1 MAADGGTKA
10 VVAALL
16 ANSGIAVTKFIAF
29 FMTGVSSMLAEA
41 IHSVADAGNQGL
53 LLVGGKKSRREATEE
68 HPFGYGRERYIYSFI
83 VSIVLFSIGGLFAL
97 YEAYHKYHEIHE
109 AHGRPEDS
117 ILDSKWWWVPLV
129 VLVVA
134 IVLESLSFRTA
145 IIETNKIKGDATFPQ
160 FIRRAKQPELPVILL
175 EDLAALLGL
184 VFAFV
189 AVTLAL
195 VTENLYWDVAGTAL
209 IGVLL
214 VMVAVTLA
222 IETKS
227 LLLGESASPEAQT
240 KIEAALVGAAGID
253 RIIHMK
259 TLHLG
264 PEELLVAA
272 KVGVAPT
279 AGAHEIAAAI
289 DAAEQAIREAE
300 PTAQVIYLEPDIY
313 RADYVPAERPEPPPH
328 AGH

>member
-16 ANSGIAVTKFIAF
+16 ANTGIAITKFIAF
-29 FMTGVSSMLAEA
+29 FMTGISSMLAES

-53 LLVGGKKSRREATEE
+53 LLLGGKRSRREATEE

-83 VSIVLFSIGGLFAL
+83 VAIVLFSVGGLFAL
-97 YEAYHKYHEIHE
+97 YEAYHKYHEIVDGH
-109 AHGRPEDS
+109 AHMEES
-117 ILDSKWWWVPLV
+117 WKKWVPLL
-129 VLVVA
+129 VLGIA

-145 IIETNKIKGDATFPQ
+145 IIETNKIKGDASYGQ
-160 FIRRAKQPELPVILL
+160 FIKRAKQPELPVILL
-175 EDLAALLGL
+175 EDFAALLGL
-184 VFAFV
+184 VFAFL
-189 AVTLAL
+189 AVSTMMI
-195 VTENLYWDVAGTAL
+195 TENLYWDVAGTAL

-214 VMVAVTLA
+214 VLVAVTLA

-240 KIEAALVGAAGID
+240 TIETALVGAAGID

-313 RADYVPAERPEPPPH
+313 RADYVPAERPEPLPP

>member
-16 ANSGIAVTKFIAF
+16 ANTGIAITKFIAF
-29 FMTGVSSMLAEA
+29 FLTGVSSMLAEA

-53 LLVGGKKSRREATEE
+53 LLLGGKRSQREATEE

-83 VSIVLFSIGGLFAL
+83 VAIVLFSVGGLFAL

-109 AHGRPEDS
+109 AHGHPEDS
-117 ILDSKWWWVPLV
+117 ILDSKWWWVPLL
-129 VLVVA
+129 VLGIA

-145 IIETNKIKGDATFPQ
+145 IIETNKIKGEATFGQ
-160 FIRRAKQPELPVILL
+160 FIKRAKQPELPVILL

-189 AVTLAL
+189 AVGLSL
-195 VTENLYWDVAGTAL
+195 LTENLYWDVAGTAL

-214 VMVAVTLA
+214 VVVAVTLA

-227 LLLGESASPEAQT
+227 LLLGEAASTEAQARI
-240 KIEAALVGAAGID
+240 KSALEGTAGID
-253 RIIHMK
+253 RLIHMK

-272 KVGVAPT
+272 KIGVIGT
-279 AGAHEIAAAI
+279 ASAEDVATAINRAEAAVR
-289 DAAEQAIREAE
+289 DAE
-300 PTAQVIYLEPDIY
+300 PTARVIYLEPDLY
-313 RADYVPAERPEPPPH
+313 QDDYVPAAKPEPPVP

>member
-16 ANSGIAVTKFIAF
+16 ANTGIAITKFAAFFVSGI
-29 FMTGVSSMLAEA
+29 SSMLAEA

-53 LLVGGKKSRREATEE
+53 LLLGGRKAKKEATEE
-68 HPFGYGRERYIYSFI
+68 HPFGYGRERYIYAFI
-83 VSIVLFSIGGLFAL
+83 VAIVLFSVGGLFAL
-97 YEAYHKYHEIHE
+97 YEAYHKFHEIQEGH
-109 AHGRPEDS
+109 ADLPSGWR
-117 ILDSKWWWVPLV
+117 LYLPLV
-129 VLVVA
+129 VLAIA

-145 IIETNKIKGDATFPQ
+145 IIETNKVRGKASFAT

-184 VFAFV
+184 IFAFV
-189 AVTLAL
+189 AVSVTIL
-195 VTENLYWDVAGTAL
+195 TENQYFDVVGTAM

-214 VMVAVTLA
+214 VVVAITLA

-227 LLLGESASPEAQT
+227 LLLGESASEDAQDRIRVA
-240 KIEAALVGAAGID
+240 IEGTHEFD
-253 RIIHMK
+253 RIIHLK

-272 KVGVAPT
+272 KVAVARGVT
-279 AGAHEIAAAI
+279 TDQIASAI
-289 DAAEQAIREAE
+289 DDAERAIREAE
-300 PTAQVIYLEPDIY
+300 PLSSVIYLEPDIF
-313 RADYVPAERPEPPPH
+313 REDYVPAERPEPPPP